1 MLLEET
7 FFQTT
12 EFKATTVINCFVFN
26 LRKLKPYSPATSYRL
41 CSVTMELDINQNTLL
56 VILISVSFFMVTC
69 TLYFNSQNYKLLMK
83 LIKHVD
89 VVVRAQLS
97 IAKSCNIHI
106 DLRVCR
112 YLDCER
118 IERKNIDWKVIWKCI
133 DISSLVE

>member
-1 MLLEET
+1 
-7 FFQTT
+7 
-12 EFKATTVINCFVFN
+12 
-26 LRKLKPYSPATSYRL
+26 
-41 CSVTMELDINQNTLL
+41 MELDINQNTLL
-56 VILISVSFFMVTC
+56 VTLISISFFMETC

-106 DLRVCR
+106 DFRVCR

-118 IERKNIDWKVIWKCI
+118 IERTKYRLKSNLEMYRYTEPCRVHRCNSYIRNFRPFVRMYLSK
-133 DISSLVE
+133 ISKE